1 MNSFFYIIWI
11 VLSIIVGYNLVLPV
25 LLFLIY
31 KIAPIKTNNTPIN
44 TEPDYAIIVTA
55 YEQTNTLKAAIT
67 SLLKL
72 NYTNYLIYVVADKCD
87 ISGLHFESDK
97 VILLRPE
104 EALQSNTRSHLYAIK
119 RFKRAHEYV
128 TIIDSDNLVDA
139 EYLNELNKLFSQGY
153 VAVQG
158 VRKAKNL
165 DTVYACLDAVQDIY
179 YHFYDREILFG
190 IGSSST
196 LAGSGMAFS
205 AGLYREFLERFDVKG
220 AGFDKVLQIEIVS
233 QKNKIAFAKK
243 AIVYDEKTSRSDQLV
258 KQRARWFNTWFK
270 YASLG
275 FQLLASGLTRLNWN
289 QFLFALLFLR
299 PPLFLVVLSSFLL
312 MIASFFI
319 SSLLGYGWLMA
330 FALFFFAVIIALVY
344 SKADKKIYKA
354 MAGIPAFMYYQ
365 LLSLLRIRK
374 ANKIS
379 VATQHF
385 HNKTIDEI
393 KA

>member
-1 MNSFFYIIWI
+1 M
-11 VLSIIVGYNLVLPV
+11 
-25 LLFLIY
+25 
-31 KIAPIKTNNTPIN
+31 
-44 TEPDYAIIVTA
+44 
-55 YEQTNTLKAAIT
+55 Q
-67 SLLKL
+67 
-72 NYTNYLIYVVADKCD
+72 
-87 ISGLHFESDK
+87 
-97 VILLRPE
+97 
-104 EALQSNTRSHLYAIK
+104 
-119 RFKRAHEYV
+119 
-128 TIIDSDNLVDA
+128 
-139 EYLNELNKLFSQGY
+139 
-153 VAVQG
+153 
-158 VRKAKNL
+158 
-165 DTVYACLDAVQDIY
+165 
-179 YHFYDREILFG
+179 
-190 IGSSST
+190 
-196 LAGSGMAFS
+196 
-205 AGLYREFLERFDVKG
+205 
-220 AGFDKVLQIEIVS
+220 
-233 QKNKIAFAKK
+233 KK

-275 FQLLASGLTRLNWN
+275 FQLFASGLTRLNWN

-312 MIASFFI
+312 MITSFFI